1 MISVKCLTKI
11 AIILKSVT
19 LPKFHKAFVN
29 RKYRL
34 MFSNKSAKKPG
45 PTGPDAKLIHLIVD
59 MKKRNPSYGYRR
71 IAMQISNAFGIVI
84 NKDIGHMKDSL
95 LPIDFVLTPFILKP
109 TGLW

>member
-1 MISVKCLTKI
+1 MISVKRLTKI

-34 MFSNKSAKKPG
+34 MFLNKSG
-45 PTGPDAKLIHLIVD
+45 YDAKLIHLIVD
-59 MKKRNPSYGYRR
+59 MKKRNPSYGYSR
-71 IAMQISNAFGIVI
+71 IAMQILNAFGIVI